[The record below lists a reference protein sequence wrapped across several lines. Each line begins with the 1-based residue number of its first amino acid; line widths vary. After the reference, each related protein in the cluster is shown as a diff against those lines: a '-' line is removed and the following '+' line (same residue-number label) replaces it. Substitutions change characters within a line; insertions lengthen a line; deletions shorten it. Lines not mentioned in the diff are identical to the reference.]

1 MPKTVAKP
9 VVADRI
15 KWEHS
20 PSFDPVPFLV
30 DPIVRQA
37 FLDPLSVR
45 LPSHQWPDQPRGRAH
60 CSRSELLALAGKW
73 DSKGAYK
80 IFRLDEISWDEAAG
94 MFAVPKDD
102 AFDRLILN
110 PETVNSRMISFSHY
124 TKQLAPG
131 SIDPFCLQ
139 GFGSGFQLMI

>member
-1 MPKTVAKP
+1 MPKTVTKP

-80 IFRLDEISWDEAAG
+80 IFRLDEINWDEAAG

-110 PETVNSRMISFSHY
+110 PQTVNSRMISFSHY

-131 SIDPFCLQ
+131 SIDPFASRVSAPD
-139 GFGSGFQLMI
+139 FS